1 MWDGRA
7 QLEKNKMTR
16 RVSAT
21 KMVAQS
27 TASSQPRNSF
37 PRLQDILVNLSVKDA
52 PKVVRRLKL
61 VGDPISFT
69 EYTDKVYIPNPTN
82 DAALRGK
89 TQRVPFP
96 DADLNKSFVR
106 IGHDDPSQCPWKK
119 MGYVG
124 TTQYAQNVLEK
135 QEDGT
140 WVAKILKKG
149 KSIFNRIAEQT
160 IQNYE
165 DTENE
170 DGDGRHYGTR
180 NSPCVKITATATGQ
194 PAPLSVDYTLY
205 FEGKPTSITDEM
217 IELLRKAGEPSTED
231 LMKERVNYNTDREDD
246 PNMPEWEDFFAYG
259 YPLTKIFKFTVP
271 KNAEAEVVTASYKV
285 SPPVE
290 APRVV
295 SKPAPVVEEDD
306 DDEEE
311 FVPAPKP
318 SRSAKKPVVLE
329 EDDDDEE
336 DLSLGWMGNK

>member
-1 MWDGRA
+1 
-7 QLEKNKMTR
+7 MTR

-21 KMVAQS
+21 KMVASQPNPS
-27 TASSQPRNSF
+27 TPRNSF
-37 PRLQDILVNLSVKDA
+37 PRLQDILVNLSVKDS

-61 VGDPISFT
+61 IGDPISFV
-69 EYTDKVYIPNPTN
+69 EFTDKVYIPNPNN
-82 DAALRGK
+82 DPSLRGK

-106 IGHDDPSQCPWKK
+106 IGHDDPKQCPWKK

-124 TTQYAQNVLEK
+124 STQYAQNVLEK
-135 QEDGT
+135 QEDGS
-140 WVAKILKKG
+140 WEAKILKKG

-165 DTENE
+165 DAENE

-194 PAPLSVDYTLY
+194 PPPLSVDYTLY
-205 FEGKPTSITDEM
+205 FEGKPTYITDEM

-231 LMKERVNYNTDREDD
+231 LVAERVNYNNDREDD
-246 PNMPEWEDFFAYG
+246 PNMPEWEDFFTYG
-259 YPLTKIFKFTVP
+259 FPLTKIFKFTVP
-271 KNAEAEVVTASYKV
+271 KNADAEVVTASYKV

-290 APRVV
+290 ERKPYV
-295 SKPAPVVEEDD
+295 KPAPVVEDED

-318 SRSAKKPVVLE
+318 ARPAKKPVILE
-329 EDDDDEE
+329 EDDEDGDD
-336 DLSLGWMGNK
+336 DDAPSLGWMGKK